1 MLGGVWMGVEGV
13 GGIWMS
19 VKGIR
24 MGVEKV
30 RMSFGGVGGGGGF
43 GWVFEGL
50 DGCWGG

>member
-24 MGVEKV
+24 MGFEEV
-30 RMSFGGVGGGGGF
+30 RMSFGGVGGGGF